1 MTLKL
6 SWVIHPYKR
15 FFGALENIWFI
26 DRKSK
31 AKIGAHK
38 NETQHAIGTTLTYD
52 LHFCPKQHINKGQ
65 SSTKVVVLI
74 YSSPTH

>member
-1 MTLKL
+1 MIKTMASMVLMTLKL
-6 SWVIHPYKR
+6 SWLIHQYKR

-38 NETQHAIGTTLTYD
+38 NETQRAIGTKLTLD
-52 LHFCPKQHINKGQ
+52 SAARLP
-65 SSTKVVVLI
+65 
-74 YSSPTH
+74 